1 VPGPDAGTALH
12 SVWAA
17 AGGGPAALAAVT
29 FTGPDEVLPARYPV
43 TAAAAGAVAAGVL
56 AGACLA
62 ADAAGAEEPPPVVVD
77 RTHAVLACRSERYVE
92 AEDLPVLPDPRA
104 GDLRCADGWIRIHTL
119 YPHHRA
125 AARRVLGGGRGPD
138 AVAEAVSRW
147 PAEDLQEAVVA
158 AGGAAAHLRTVTE
171 WAASPPGRA
180 ARDQPL
186 VAVERTG
193 DGPAGG
199 AGFRVLDLT
208 RVIAGPTA
216 TKLLTAHGADVLRVE
231 PPGFPEVPVLTVDTG
246 FGKRAA
252 TLDLRAP
259 ADREVFEGLVRG
271 ADVVVSGY
279 RPGAMAALGYGD
291 EQLATL
297 RPGLVTASLS
307 AWGAGGPWSDRR
319 GFDSLVQMAS
329 GIAGAGLEAGD
340 AEAPTPLPLQLL
352 DHATAHLL
360 ALGVLQAVRRR
371 RQEGGTWRVA
381 AALAR
386 TAAWLE
392 DLGRVDFLDVPEPDA
407 ATVERYRDDRP
418 SAWGRLRHIRPA
430 GTIGGRPLRWA
441 RPPEP
446 PGASPPRWSLRG

>member
-1 VPGPDAGTALH
+1 
-12 SVWAA
+12 
-17 AGGGPAALAAVT
+17 
-29 FTGPDEVLPARYPV
+29 
-43 TAAAAGAVAAGVL
+43 
-56 AGACLA
+56 
-62 ADAAGAEEPPPVVVD
+62 
-77 RTHAVLACRSERYVE
+77 
-92 AEDLPVLPDPRA
+92 
-104 GDLRCADGWIRIHTL
+104 
-119 YPHHRA
+119 
-125 AARRVLGGGRGPD
+125 
-138 AVAEAVSRW
+138 VAEAVAGWS
-147 PAEDLQEAVVA
+147 AEELQEAVVA
-158 AGGAAAHLRTVTE
+158 AGGAAARLQGVDE
-171 WAASPPGRA
+171 WAASPQGRA
-180 ARDQPL
+180 VRASPL

-193 DGPAGG
+193 DGPPGG

-216 TKLLTAHGADVLRVE
+216 TKLLALHGADVLRLE
-231 PPGFPEVPVLTVDTG
+231 PPGFAEVPVLTVDTG

-259 ADREVFEGLVRG
+259 ADRGVFEGLVRE

-291 EQLATL
+291 EQLGAL

-307 AWGAGGPWSDRR
+307 AWGVGGPWAGRR

-329 GIAGAGLEAGD
+329 GIAGAGIEAG
-340 AEAPTPLPLQLL
+340 EADEPSPLPLQLL

-360 ALGVLQAVRRR
+360 ALGVLQALRRR
-371 RQEGGTWRVA
+371 RRDGGAWRVR

-392 DLGRVDFLDVPEPDA
+392 DLGRLDALDVAEPDA
-407 ATVERYRDDRP
+407 ATIDRYREGRH

-430 GTIGGRPLRWA
+430 GTIGGRALMWS

-446 PGASPPRWSLRG
+446 PGTSPPRW